1 MIQQKPG
8 TSNVSLMMPLVGK
21 KQGSSSGI
29 AQYSLSLVCV
39 LMVLFTLLLSAAGYP
54 EHSVTAHPIQKLAL
68 LPSVYY
74 GVHVPG
80 WLQDMSAVTTFEQD
94 AHKSVSIVM
103 WYQGWGL
110 QDGSQN
116 FETSW
121 MNNVRN
127 HGSIPMVTWEPWLY
141 TKGVN
146 QPTYSLQNIVNGKF
160 DAYITKWA
168 QDSKSWG
175 HPYFLRFAH
184 EMNGDWYP
192 WSEQV
197 NGNKAGQ
204 YVKAW
209 RHVHDIFTKLGVKN
223 VTWVWSPNVESA
235 KTIPLK
241 NLYPG
246 SAYVDWI
253 GMDGYNWGSVNFV
266 GWKSFTQIFQQTH
279 KDILSVAKG
288 KPLMVAETGS
298 AEVGGNKST
307 WIVDAFTTQ
316 LTHAFSDVKA
326 VIWFNE
332 NKETDWRVE
341 SSTTVKATFA
351 KAIASNRYASNTY
364 GSLSVSPIPVL

>member
-1 MIQQKPG
+1 M
-8 TSNVSLMMPLVGK
+8 
-21 KQGSSSGI
+21 
-29 AQYSLSLVCV
+29 
-39 LMVLFTLLLSAAGYP
+39 TLLVLVLTAAGYP
-54 EHSVTAHPIQKLAL
+54 SQPATTTPSLSAVTR
-68 LPSVYY
+68 PSVYY

-80 WLQDMSAVTTFEQD
+80 WLQSMSAVTAFEQD

-110 QDGSQN
+110 QDGTQN
-116 FETSW
+116 FEPTW
-121 MNNVRN
+121 MNNVRS

-141 TKGVN
+141 TQGPN
-146 QPTYSLQNIVNGKF
+146 QPTYSLQNIISGKF

-168 QDSKSWG
+168 QDSKAWG

-184 EMNGDWYP
+184 EMNGNWYP

-209 RHVHDIFTKLGVKN
+209 QHVHNIFTRQGVKN

-235 KTIPLK
+235 KPVSLK

-246 SAYVDWI
+246 ASYVDWI
-253 GMDGYNWGSVNFV
+253 GMDGYNWGSANTS
-266 GWKSFTQIFQQTH
+266 GWQSFAQIFQQTH
-279 KDILSVAKG
+279 KDIQSVAKG
-288 KPLMVAETGS
+288 KPMMVAETAS
-298 AEVGGNKST
+298 AEVKGNKSA
-307 WIVDAFTTQ
+307 WIVDSFTTQ
-316 LTHAFSDVKA
+316 LTRAFSDVKA

-341 SSTTVKATFA
+341 SSTLVKATFA
-351 KAIASNRYASNTY
+351 RVIASKRYATNSFTK
-364 GSLSVSPIPVL
+364 LSASPIPVL